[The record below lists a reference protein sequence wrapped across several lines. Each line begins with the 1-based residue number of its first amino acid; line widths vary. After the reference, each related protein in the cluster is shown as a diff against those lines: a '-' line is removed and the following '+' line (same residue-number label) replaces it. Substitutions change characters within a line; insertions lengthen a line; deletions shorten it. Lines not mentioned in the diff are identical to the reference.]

1 MVIVIHQSSDTRNAF
16 QYNEKKVKEG
26 VASYFHSANTLSVNP
41 FMYGQGHRWK
51 ILHDIEKQNPR
62 VKKKCLHISVNPSG
76 SDLLKLDDKTLRQE
90 VDRMMKHMRYGN
102 QPYFV
107 YKHQD
112 LERVHFH
119 VVSTRID
126 KMTGKKIRD
135 GYEKDKMQK
144 FVKELEQKYQLKQ
157 EIPAQLRN
165 LKFTASSGYLK
176 RNLETLFSELNRMDI
191 ITSKEMYDQALGFF
205 QVEIRKA
212 GRGHM
217 VFVTDENGAV
227 IRHPMKLSDFEE
239 RPRFYLSRQE
249 LLSQEQNKKDLPN
262 TLSKQNHEGIAIGT
276 LKSLIIKELILNIGA
291 QLTGD
296 SFKKGKRN
304 RLKKGDKKRRGK
316 GYRR

>member
-16 QYNEKKVKEG
+16 SYNEKKVGEG

-41 FMYGQGHRWK
+41 VMYGQSHRWK

-76 SDLLKLDDKTLRQE
+76 SDLLKLDDKTIRQE
-90 VDRMMKHMRYGN
+90 VDRMMEHMGYGN

-126 KMTGKKIRD
+126 KTTGKKIRD

-144 FVKELEQKYQLKQ
+144 FVKALEQKYQLKQ
-157 EIPAQLRN
+157 EIPAELRN

-176 RNLETLFSELNRMDI
+176 QNLESLFLQLNRMEM
-191 ITSKEMYDQALGFF
+191 ITSKELYDQALGFF

-227 IRHPMKLSDFEE
+227 IRHPIKLSDFDE
-239 RPRFYLSRQE
+239 RPRFYLNMTLKHDQLESRHQKLQFPENFKQE
-249 LLSQEQNKKDLPN
+249 LLKALVYQLNELPGKTDKKLRKRKNKV
-262 TLSKQNHEGIAIGT
+262 G
-276 LKSLIIKELILNIGA
+276 
-291 QLTGD
+291 
-296 SFKKGKRN
+296 
-304 RLKKGDKKRRGK
+304 KRRGK
-316 GYRR
+316 RY

>member
-16 QYNEKKVKEG
+16 QYNEKKIKEG

-41 FMYGQGHRWK
+41 FMYDQGHRWK

-76 SDLLKLDDKTLRQE
+76 SDLLKLDDRTVRQE
-90 VDRMMKHMRYGN
+90 VDRMMEHMGYGS

-165 LKFTASSGYLK
+165 LKFTASSGHLK
-176 RNLETLFSELNRMDI
+176 RNLESLFKELNRIDI
-191 ITSKEMYDQALGFF
+191 ITSKELYDQALGLF

-212 GRGHM
+212 GRGHL

-276 LKSLIIKELILNIGA
+276 LKSLIIKEMIWQMQA
-291 QLTGD
+291 QLNGPLEKRKKFRLKEQ
-296 SFKKGKRN
+296 SKKRKKGR
-304 RLKKGDKKRRGK
+304 RL
-316 GYRR
+316 